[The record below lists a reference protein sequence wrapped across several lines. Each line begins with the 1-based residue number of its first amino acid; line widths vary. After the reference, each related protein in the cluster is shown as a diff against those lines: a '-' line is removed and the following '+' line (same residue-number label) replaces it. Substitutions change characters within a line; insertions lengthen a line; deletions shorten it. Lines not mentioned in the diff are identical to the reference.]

1 MFVIP
6 FRILQPRGKPAK
18 EGPQR
23 PALAGSRPQIP
34 PILGF
39 LGGFFAG
46 KAQNP
51 QNLFSNCPP
60 KTAFLRG
67 QFFSGYGTVQTEEV
81 LRRMQ
86 GSVAVHKSIATAPVD
101 SIYKDSIRW
110 SGLQV
115 QRISKP
121 VPSPKSGGTNRKEH
135 PMKEL
140 NRREFLT
147 LSGAAVVALS
157 LAGCGGPSAPP
168 APPAP
173 TGKEAE
179 LVAAINKVWK
189 KKFDAG
195 LVTHEQ
201 LILNQEAQEAIK
213 IQGGIF
219 ENAKEPVHKLTMEDM
234 QKLVGIQ
241 EWKTSLEKKYDLG
254 GAAGISEPS
263 TEREVSLT
271 FEYSC
276 EDAVVQKFVDKIMGY
291 SLSRKAEFISIYCPV
306 VQGKTY
312 MIATVFWNKKA

>member
-1 MFVIP
+1 
-6 FRILQPRGKPAK
+6 
-18 EGPQR
+18 
-23 PALAGSRPQIP
+23 
-34 PILGF
+34 
-39 LGGFFAG
+39 
-46 KAQNP
+46 
-51 QNLFSNCPP
+51 
-60 KTAFLRG
+60 
-67 QFFSGYGTVQTEEV
+67 
-81 LRRMQ
+81 
-86 GSVAVHKSIATAPVD
+86 
-101 SIYKDSIRW
+101 
-110 SGLQV
+110 
-115 QRISKP
+115 
-121 VPSPKSGGTNRKEH
+121 
-135 PMKEL
+135 MKEM

-157 LAGCGGPSAPP
+157 LAGCGGPSTPP
-168 APPAP
+168 APPATP

-195 LVTHEQ
+195 QVTHEQ
-201 LILNQEAQEAIK
+201 LTLNQEAQEAIK

-219 ENAKEPVHKLTMEDM
+219 EDAKEPVHTLTTEDM

-263 TEREVSLT
+263 TEHEVSLT